1 MTKKPKSTAAEIAEE
16 KMPGWKAVA
25 PSGPMRPLGETRHDP
40 ADAVR
45 DKVPADAV
53 MPSTRQLR
61 AKFLGADAVEGEADD
76 SQADPLEADI
86 ELVDMKS
93 GGIERTVGVN
103 SKTKK
108 IDWSQG

>member
-25 PSGPMRPLGETRHDP
+25 PSGPISPLGETRRYP

-45 DKVPADAV
+45 DSVPADAV

-61 AKFLGADAVEGEADD
+61 AKFLGADAAAQEADN
-76 SQADPLEADI
+76 SNADPLEADV

>member
-16 KMPGWKAVA
+16 KMPGWEAVA
-25 PSGPMRPLGETRHDP
+25 PSGPIRPLGETQRD

-45 DKVPADAV
+45 DNVSVDAV

-76 SQADPLEADI
+76 SHADPLEADV

-103 SKTKK
+103 RKTKK

>member
-1 MTKKPKSTAAEIAEE
+1 MTKKPKSSAAEIAEE
-16 KMPGWKAVA
+16 KMRGWKAVA
-25 PSGPMRPLGETRHDP
+25 PGGPIRSFGEKKRDP
-40 ADAVR
+40 ADAVGGN
-45 DKVPADAV
+45 VPADAV

-61 AKFLGADAVEGEADD
+61 AKFLGADAAGDGADEHADVLD
-76 SQADPLEADI
+76 SDV

-93 GGIERTVGVN
+93 GDIERTVGVN

>member
-16 KMPGWKAVA
+16 KMPGWEAVA
-25 PSGPMRPLGETRHDP
+25 PSGPIRPLGETQRD

-45 DKVPADAV
+45 DNVSVDAV

-61 AKFLGADAVEGEADD
+61 AKFLGADAVEADD
-76 SQADPLEADI
+76 SHADPLEADV